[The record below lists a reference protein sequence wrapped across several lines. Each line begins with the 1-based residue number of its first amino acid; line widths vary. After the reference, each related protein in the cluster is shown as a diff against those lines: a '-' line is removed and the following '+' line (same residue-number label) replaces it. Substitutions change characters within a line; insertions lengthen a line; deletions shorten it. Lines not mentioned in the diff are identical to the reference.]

1 MTSEVMEATTSRRR
15 PGHMAATTARPSVG
29 AMNRLVDETSPYLRQ
44 HADNPVDWYA
54 WGDEAFA
61 EAREADKPVLLSVGY
76 SSCHWCHVMA
86 HESFEDSEVAG
97 LMNELFVNVKVDRE
111 ERPDV
116 DEIYMEAVQA
126 MTGQGG
132 WPMTVFMLPDGRPFF
147 GGTYF
152 PREARG
158 GMVSFPILCRRIGE
172 LWRTQRADV
181 EAQAGQL
188 ADALGRTALLDPGQ
202 EVPGAA
208 ALAAVRHDLVQ
219 QHDGAFGGF
228 GTAPKFPQAMSIDV
242 LVRSLAPAGDGAL
255 DGAVTDAADE
265 TDGPDLADVRLVVE
279 TTLDAMASGGIY
291 DHLGGGFARYS
302 VDRAW
307 LVPHFEKML
316 YDQAL
321 LARAYL
327 HAWQV
332 TGLDRYLQVVD
343 ETIGYVRRDL
353 RHADGG
359 FYSAEDADS
368 EGEEGRFYVWTP
380 DEVVAAL
387 DGDTDL
393 AGEVMAFYGVTPGGN
408 FEGRTIPNRLAERGR
423 LDRPDHIEDA
433 RRRLL
438 AARERRVRPGLDD
451 KVLTEWNGLM
461 LATLAEAAAAT
472 GRSDW
477 LDAAVANGEFLL
489 RALRR
494 DDGRWLRSWQ
504 ADGGARHLAFAAD
517 HGALVDA
524 FVRLAEAT
532 GQARWIGEARTTADA
547 LLDLFWDAE
556 RGGVFTTGSDAERL
570 ITRNKD
576 LMDNASPGA
585 NSLAAVGLLRLAA
598 LTGDDRYRN
607 HADQILRL
615 AGPIATRHPTAFG
628 HLLVAVDLAARGV
641 DEVVVTGDRRDLVE
655 VAQRMF
661 LPCAV
666 LAWGEPYDSPLWA
679 GRDEGAAYVCRNYAC
694 QLPASDPG
702 TLTRQLVPAA

>member
-1 MTSEVMEATTSRRR
+1 
-15 PGHMAATTARPSVG
+15 
-29 AMNRLVDETSPYLRQ
+29 MNRLVDETSPYLRQ

-61 EAREADKPVLLSVGY
+61 DAREADKPVLLSVGY

-86 HESFEDSEVAG
+86 HESFEDPEVAG

-343 ETIGYVRRDL
+343 ETIGYVLRDL